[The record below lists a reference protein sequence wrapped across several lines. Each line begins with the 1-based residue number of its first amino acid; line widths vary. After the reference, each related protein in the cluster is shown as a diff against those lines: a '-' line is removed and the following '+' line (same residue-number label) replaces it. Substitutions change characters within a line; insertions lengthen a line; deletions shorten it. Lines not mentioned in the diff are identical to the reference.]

1 MQKKKRQIYSEEF
14 KKEKVKL
21 LESGEVR
28 MCELKK
34 MYDLSYTTMYRWKK
48 KYGFLPP
55 TDTVVLEK
63 DSEYKKNNELRKE
76 IAKMERVIGRQQ
88 MELDY
93 YKEVVK
99 QAAKHFE
106 IDIEKKFNT
115 K

>member
-1 MQKKKRQIYSEEF
+1 MEKKKRQIYSEEF

-28 MCELKK
+28 MCDLKK
-34 MYDLSYTTMYRWKK
+34 MYGVSYTSMYKWKK
-48 KYGFLPP
+48 KYGLISPS
-55 TDTVVLEK
+55 DTVVLEK
-63 DSEYKKNNELRKE
+63 DSEYKKNNELRHK
-76 IAKMERVIGRQQ
+76 IANMERVIGRQQ

-99 QAAKHFE
+99 QAGAYFE
-106 IDIEKKFNT
+106 IDVEKKFNT